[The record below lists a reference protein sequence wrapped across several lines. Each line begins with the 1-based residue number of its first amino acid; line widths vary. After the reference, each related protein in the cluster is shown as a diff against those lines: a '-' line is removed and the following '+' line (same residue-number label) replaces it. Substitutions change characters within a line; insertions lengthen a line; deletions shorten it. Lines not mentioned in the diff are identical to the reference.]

1 MAADLRIVDKEG
13 ALHSTKT
20 MGHKMTSF
28 FTRIK
33 KEQSKGSIINI
44 CCSKSVI
51 SMSKSR
57 PSAKRL
63 VKKYSLVKSR
73 QLRRLV
79 CNPSKDFVSAERYRS
94 KSKTARFTK

>member
-1 MAADLRIVDKEG
+1 MTTESRDSFFSAKMAADLHIVDKEG

-28 FTRIK
+28 FTGIK
-33 KEQSKGSIINI
+33 KEQSKGLIINI

-57 PSAKRL
+57 PSAKRP
-63 VKKYSLVKSR
+63 VKKK
-73 QLRRLV
+73 
-79 CNPSKDFVSAERYRS
+79 KDTRS
-94 KSKTARFTK
+94 